1 MLKVCVLA
9 MAGVFSALIIKK
21 DKPEFATLIILL
33 TSFFIAMKV
42 LEIIQ
47 GFVNEISGWTSIIG
61 ENQEYINIMLKLIGI
76 TYICDFS
83 ANMCRDSGHGALGNH
98 IELFGKISIMAA
110 GFPVIKTLL
119 ELLENLV

>member
-1 MLKVCVLA
+1 MIKVCVLA
-9 MAGVFSALIIKK
+9 MAGLFSALIIKK

-33 TSFFIAMKV
+33 TSFFIAIKV

-47 GFVNEISGWTSIIG
+47 GFINEIAGWTRIIG
-61 ENQEYINIMLKLIGI
+61 ENQVYINLMLKLIGI

-83 ANMCRDSGHGALGNH
+83 ANMCKDAGHGALGNH
-98 IELFGKISIMAA
+98 IELFGKISIMAV

-119 ELLENLV
+119 ELLENLI

>member
-21 DKPEFATLIILL
+21 DKPEFANLIILL

-47 GFVNEISGWTSIIG
+47 GVVNEISGWTSIIG

-83 ANMCRDSGHGALGNH
+83 SNMCRDSGHGALGNH

-110 GFPVIKTLL
+110 GFPVIRTLL
-119 ELLENLV
+119 ELLEGLV